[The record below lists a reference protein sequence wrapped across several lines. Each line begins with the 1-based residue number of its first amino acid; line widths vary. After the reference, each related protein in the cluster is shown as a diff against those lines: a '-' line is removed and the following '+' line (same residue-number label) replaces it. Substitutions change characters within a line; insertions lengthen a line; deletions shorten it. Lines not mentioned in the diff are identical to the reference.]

1 MYPGPMRP
9 PQIPVMP
16 FVVLAL
22 LLWPTPLEPRRLKR
36 LAFAIWLTGGLV
48 LCSFGAMRLRDA
60 AAASAGGAWLAAVLG
75 LAAGSAKGRFVL
87 TKTSRR
93 NIARLDAMT
102 LPMRP
107 IRVYDGR
114 SWAIIGVMTAIAVGL
129 NLGWIPLAPLARGG
143 VNVAIGSALVLSS
156 FTYLSERRG

>member
-1 MYPGPMRP
+1 MRP

-22 LLWPTPLEPRRLKR
+22 LLWPTALEPRRLKQ
-36 LAFAIWLTGGLV
+36 LAFAIWLTGGVV

-60 AAASAGGAWLAAVLG
+60 AGASPGGAWLA
-75 LAAGSAKGRFVL
+75 LAAGLLAGLAKGRFIL
-87 TKTSRR
+87 SRTSRR
-93 NIARLDAMT
+93 NIARLDALT
-102 LPMRP
+102 RPMRP

-114 SWAIIGVMTAIAVGL
+114 SWTIIGAMTAIAVGL

-156 FTYLSERRG
+156 FTYLSGRRG